1 MKVSIIIP
9 FYNCPYVDQAIK
21 SALNQT
27 YQNIEVIVVDD
38 GSTQYVE
45 KIKPFINRIKY
56 LKKANGGTAS
66 ALNYGLKHAT
76 GQYFAWLSSDDMFV
90 NTKIERQLAFMKS
103 TGALISYTAFTS
115 IDANNKMI
123 NQVRSIKMTRKKFM
137 RQLLKGCPINGCT
150 VIVDI
155 NLIKRA
161 GFFDES
167 FKYAQDYEMWC
178 RLILHSSI
186 YYLDEALVLYR
197 VHNSMGSAK
206 YASGVSKETL
216 RVKNKYMKFFQL
228 YLRHKKT
235 NKKN

>member
-90 NTKIERQLAFMKS
+90 TTKIERQLAYMKS
-103 TGALISYTAFTS
+103 TGALVSYTAFTT
-115 IDANNKMI
+115 IDANNKVK
-123 NQVRSIKMTRKKFM
+123 NQVHSIQMTRKKFM

-150 VIVDI
+150 VIADI

-178 RLILHSSI
+178 RLILYSSI

-197 VHNSMGSAK
+197 VHNAMGSAK
-206 YASGVSKETL
+206 HASGITKETAM
-216 RVKNKYMKFFQL
+216 VQYKYNKYFQL
-228 YLRHKKT
+228 HMRDKKS
-235 NKKN
+235 K

>member
-90 NTKIERQLAFMKS
+90 TNKIERQLSFMKS
-103 TGALISYTAFTS
+103 TGALISYTAFTT
-115 IDANNKMI
+115 IDANNKIIDKIHSQQM
-123 NQVRSIKMTRKKFM
+123 NRKKFM
-137 RQLLKGCPINGCT
+137 RLLSSGCPINGCT
-150 VIVDI
+150 VIANM
-155 NLIKRA
+155 NLIKKA
-161 GFFDES
+161 GLFDES
-167 FKYAQDYEMWC
+167 LKYTQDYEMWC
-178 RLILHSSI
+178 RLILHTNI
-186 YYLDEALVLYR
+186 YYLDETLVLYR
-197 VHNSMGSAK
+197 VHNSMGSVK
-206 YASGVSKETL
+206 YRRGVAKETAV
-216 RVKNKYMKFFQL
+216 VKNKYKKFFWL
-228 YLRHKKT
+228 YLRRK
-235 NKKN
+235 

>member
-1 MKVSIIIP
+1 MKVSVIIP

-38 GSTQYVE
+38 GSTQHVE

-76 GQYFAWLSSDDMFV
+76 GQYFAWLSSDDMFLK
-90 NTKIERQLAFMKS
+90 TKIERQLTFMKS
-103 TGALISYTAFTS
+103 TGALVSYTAFIS
-115 IDANNKMI
+115 IDANNKAI
-123 NQVRSIKMTRKKFM
+123 NQVHSIQMSRKKLM

-150 VIVDI
+150 VIADI
-155 NLIKRA
+155 NLIKRS

-178 RLILHSSI
+178 RLILDSSI
-186 YYLDEALVLYR
+186 SYLDEALILYR
-197 VHNSMGSAK
+197 VHNSMGSVKHAN
-206 YASGVSKETL
+206 GVGKETL
-216 RVKNKYMKFFQL
+216 RVKNKYKKFFQL
-228 YLRHKKT
+228 YSSHKKT
-235 NKKN
+235 NK